1 MKISHPMFAGLAV
14 ATLGLTAC
22 QQAAAPPANDTASTE
37 TSASGANANGVVR
50 EEVVPVTP
58 PAPAAIQ
65 TQPGPDGIQFALLKA
80 AVTGDI
86 LTVTV
91 NCTSEKNEWAYL
103 KFDEISVI
111 DDATSQRIGVLKD
124 NAGAWMGSP
133 LSGSKDRIGV
143 SCSPNGVIWA
153 KFPAPPATSPTV
165 SINFPGVAPFDGVT
179 VAR

>member
-1 MKISHPMFAGLAV
+1 MRVSRPRFAALAATALGLA
-14 ATLGLTAC
+14 AC
-22 QQAAAPPANDTASTE
+22 QQDAAPPANETAATE
-37 TSASGANANGVVR
+37 TAAPAANSNGVVR
-50 EEVVPVTP
+50 DEVVPVTP
-58 PAPAAIQ
+58 PAPTAIQ
-65 TQPGPDGIQFALLKA
+65 TQPGTDGIQFALLKA

-91 NCTSEKNEWAYL
+91 NCTSEKNKWAYL

-111 DDATSQRIGVLKD
+111 DDTTSQRIGVLKD

-133 LSGSKDRIGV
+133 LSGKDRIGV
-143 SCSPNGVIWA
+143 NCSPNGVIWA

-165 SINFPGVAPFDGVT
+165 SINLPGVAPFDGVT

>member
-1 MKISHPMFAGLAV
+1 MTISRAMLAGLT
-14 ATLGLTAC
+14 ATALGLTAC
-22 QQAAAPPANDTASTE
+22 QQAASPPANEKAATETAAPGASGSGVVRDEVVPEAPPAPT
-37 TSASGANANGVVR
+37 
-50 EEVVPVTP
+50 
-58 PAPAAIQ
+58 AIQ

-91 NCTSEKNEWAYL
+91 NCTSEKNQWAYL
-103 KFDEISVI
+103 KFDEISII
-111 DDATSQRIGVLKD
+111 DDTTSQRIGVLKD

-133 LSGSKDRIGV
+133 LNGKDRIGLN
-143 SCSPNGVIWA
+143 CSPNGVIWA

-165 SINFPGVAPFDGVT
+165 SINLPGVAPFDGVT